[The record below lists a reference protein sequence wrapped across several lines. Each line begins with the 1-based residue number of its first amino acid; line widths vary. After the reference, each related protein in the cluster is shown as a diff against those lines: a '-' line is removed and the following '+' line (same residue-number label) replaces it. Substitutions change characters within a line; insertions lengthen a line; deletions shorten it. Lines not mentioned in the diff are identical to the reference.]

1 MKLVNTRLFPDGDA
15 GARKPVEIANGTEPV
30 QDGRIYIE
38 LIKRPS
44 RRQAARPTNTAP
56 DRARDHERPV
66 VSP

>member
-44 RRQAARPTNTAP
+44 RRQ
-56 DRARDHERPV
+56 
-66 VSP
+66 S